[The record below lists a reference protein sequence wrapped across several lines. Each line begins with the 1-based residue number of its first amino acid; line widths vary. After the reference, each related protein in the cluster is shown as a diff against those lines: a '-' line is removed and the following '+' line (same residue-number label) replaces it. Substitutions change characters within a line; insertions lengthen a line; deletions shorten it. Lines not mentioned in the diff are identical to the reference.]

1 MENNN
6 FINNQLH
13 SRNLYS
19 FFAELLVLRGMSGHF
34 TISKGII
41 NQSWSNRTFD
51 ICGCIF
57 STRLP
62 TTAPSSTLC
71 HCLLP
76 PHHYQSSAAAT
87 PMSPYL
93 PQITS
98 EVYVRS
104 RSRSKPVY
112 LFLDK

>member
-19 FFAELLVLRGMSGHF
+19 FFAELLVLR
-34 TISKGII
+34 GII